1 MLLENIKNIVSQEEW
16 EARVELATAYR
27 ACYYLG
33 YEKSTFGHLSARVP
47 GEPDSMLLNPFG
59 LGFDEITASNL
70 VKVNKDKKILIENG
84 YSLNEAAWN
93 IHSGVMFNSTEI
105 NAIMHLHTLDGSAV
119 SAQKNGFL
127 PLCQDSVL
135 FFDKIAYHDFEGI
148 VINPDEAPR
157 LLKDLGDKNVLVLRN
172 HGNIYVGSSLAE
184 TFFYMFFFEK
194 ACSIQIRALSG
205 EVSPIS
211 AQIVSEIPKE
221 RDIVLNSMQHDANG
235 KSNVELSYHIIFD
248 MWKRRMKKLYPDV
261 NT

>member
-1 MLLENIKNIVSQEEW
+1 MLLENVKAAVSKEEW
-16 EARVELATAYR
+16 DVRVELATAYR

-59 LGFDEITASNL
+59 LGFDEVTASNL
-70 VKVNKDKKILIENG
+70 VKVNSKKEILLYNG

-93 IHSGVMFNSTEI
+93 IHSGIMFNQSSI
-105 NAIMHLHTLDGSAV
+105 NAIMHLHTLDGVAV
-119 SAQKNGFL
+119 STQKNGFL
-127 PLCQDSVL
+127 PLCQDGVL
-135 FFDKIAYHDFEGI
+135 FYDKIAYHNFEGI

-157 LLKDLGDKNVLVLRN
+157 LLKDLGDKNVLMLRN
-172 HGNIYVGSSLAE
+172 HGNIYVGSTIAE

-211 AQIVSEIPKE
+211 KEIVSSIPGE
-221 RDIVLNSMQHDANG
+221 RDIVLNSMHTADN
-235 KSNVELSYHIIFD
+235 KPNIELSYHLIFD
-248 MWKRRMKKLYPDV
+248 MWKRRMKRLYPEV
-261 NT
+261 ES